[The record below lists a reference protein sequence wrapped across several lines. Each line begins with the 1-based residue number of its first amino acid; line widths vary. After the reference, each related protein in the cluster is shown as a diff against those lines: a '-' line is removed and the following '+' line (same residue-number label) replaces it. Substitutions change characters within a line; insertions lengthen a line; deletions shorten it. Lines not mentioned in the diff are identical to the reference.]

1 MFPISNGVNKIYSQF
16 ISESPVKVARGVK
29 LSRFCTMKVGGPADL
44 LVEAKTKEELV
55 EALKLAHKLD
65 IPYFVLAGG
74 SNVVFPDTGFRGLV
88 VRYVADKI
96 EILKPACHS
105 GESMRRLQNRIN
117 QSIRSW
123 TSQDDE
129 RVVEVEAGMML
140 GVMVQQLL
148 KQNWGGFN
156 FLANIPGSVGGAIVG
171 NAGCYGKEIKD
182 VLEEVEIFNVKT
194 GKIMQVKPS
203 ELGFDYRHSKLKHQP
218 ELIVLSAILKVI
230 KVNSKAALKEIAEE
244 KQVRLDKHPQSPS
257 CGSWFKNPARG
268 IPAWKFIDQAGLRGH
283 TIGGA
288 RISNKHSNFLVNCGG
303 AKTRD
308 IVRLVDLVK
317 TRVQRATGIKLQ
329 EEAKLVK

>member
-74 SNVVFPDTGFRGLV
+74 SNVVFPD
-88 VRYVADKI
+88 
-96 EILKPACHS
+96 
-105 GESMRRLQNRIN
+105 
-117 QSIRSW
+117 W